1 MIFAGV
7 RSGKLKSAPQQLV
20 STTTQGLSVCLSTR
34 LLLTPE
40 GLFEH
45 FFPLRHLNWTISG
58 FQSPNTTMEMR
69 SLTRCLRSRPTTTA
83 TTSLLSTRQSTLGQ
97 TQFFLARQTPQ
108 ALRFSTSS
116 PNSNG
121 KQPPRPTRTQ
131 SLRTKPDANI
141 DDILDQLN
149 LSTNR
154 RNRNRQT
161 QQKTGQDASSADGAP
176 GTGLAANEPI
186 SAPGSPQSRQDRRKI
201 DLKLG
206 PVLGREVSVAPER
219 GRDLE
224 SSIKRLERL
233 LKENNVKS
241 QMIAQKFHVRR
252 GQMKKNLKMTRWRK
266 LFKYSFSHM
275 VNKIQRMRRQGW

>member
-1 MIFAGV
+1 
-7 RSGKLKSAPQQLV
+7 
-20 STTTQGLSVCLSTR
+20 
-34 LLLTPE
+34 
-40 GLFEH
+40 
-45 FFPLRHLNWTISG
+45 
-58 FQSPNTTMEMR
+58 MEMR

-97 TQFFLARQTPQ
+97 SQFVLARQTPQ

-116 PNSNG
+116 PSSNANQPPRSNAN
-121 KQPPRPTRTQ
+121 QPPRPTRAQ

-161 QQKTGQDASSADGAP
+161 QQKTSQDASSADGAP

-186 SAPGSPQSRQDRRKI
+186 SAPGSPQSRQDRRKV

-206 PVLGREVSVAPER
+206 PVLGREIPVAPER

-224 SSIKRLERL
+224 SSIKRLDRL
-233 LKENNVKS
+233 LRDNNVRN
-241 QMIAQKFHVRR
+241 QWIAQKHHVRR
-252 GQMKKNLKMTRWRK
+252 GQMKKNLRMTRWRK